1 MADIMVPEPVS
12 YAPQTIGWW
21 ILAGV
26 LVCAIGVAVF
36 FILRHRKANAY
47 RREAIREL
55 RALSPRIHTEKVA
68 EDAFKDLA
76 ALVRRTALA
85 AYPRERVASLHGED
99 WLTFLD
105 STVDGSFREG
115 PARAL
120 VTAPYDGGKSLSADD
135 RAELVEVVR
144 LWVGTHRRGNLDA

>member
-1 MADIMVPEPVS
+1 MVPEPVS

-36 FILRHRKANAY
+36 FVLRHRKANAY
-47 RREAIREL
+47 RREAMREL
-55 RALSPRIHTEKVA
+55 RALSPRLHSGNVG

-76 ALVRRTALA
+76 ALVCRAALA
-85 AYPRERVASLHGED
+85 AYPRRRVASLYGED
-99 WLTFLD
+99 WLGFLE
-105 STVDGSFREG
+105 STGGGSFREA

-120 VTAPYDGGKSLSADD
+120 ATAPYDGGKHLSADD
-135 RAELVEVVR
+135 RAALVEAVR
-144 LWVGTHRRGNLDA
+144 LWVGTHRRGTPDA